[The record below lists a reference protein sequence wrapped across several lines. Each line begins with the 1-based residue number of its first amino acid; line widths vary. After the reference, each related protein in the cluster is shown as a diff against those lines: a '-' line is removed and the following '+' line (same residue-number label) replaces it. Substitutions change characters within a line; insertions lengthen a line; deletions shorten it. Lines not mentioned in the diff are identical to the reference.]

1 MPAAAEAA
9 PKSATAFFEAE
20 AEDMLEVYERRSRTT
35 TERRAAS
42 QIRQLRQRR
51 SPAEYATQIARTLFE
66 AELLIVPQKKMGS
79 AEVEVIE

>member
-1 MPAAAEAA
+1 MPATAEAV
-9 PKSATAFFEAE
+9 PKTAAAFFEAE
-20 AEDMLEVYERRSRTT
+20 AEDLLEVYEKRSRTP

-42 QIRQLRQRR
+42 QIRHLRQRR

-79 AEVEVIE
+79 AQVEVIE